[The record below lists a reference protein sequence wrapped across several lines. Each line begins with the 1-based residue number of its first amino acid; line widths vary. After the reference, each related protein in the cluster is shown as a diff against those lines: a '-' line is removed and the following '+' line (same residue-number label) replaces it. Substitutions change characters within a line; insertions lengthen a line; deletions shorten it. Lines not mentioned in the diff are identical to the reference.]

1 MVEMDVKGLTVD
13 PFTQMPVLILKSK
26 NSKDILPLWI
36 GTFEANSIAL
46 ELENIKKPRPMTYD
60 LIKNILDT
68 LDINVRKIYITDI
81 EKGTFYAKLEIVS
94 NGSGK
99 TEVIDAR
106 PSDAINIALR
116 CKAPILVSKE
126 VIKKV
131 KEEEEEEIN
140 LEDLEE
146 IIGLKESI

>member
-13 PFTQMPVLILKSK
+13 PFTQMPIVVLKSK
-26 NSKDILPLWI
+26 NSEEVLPLWI

-60 LIKNILDT
+60 LIKSILDT
-68 LDINVRKIYITDI
+68 LNVDVKRVYISDL
-81 EKGTFYAKLEIVS
+81 ENGTFYAKIEVIS
-94 NGSGK
+94 NGNGE
-99 TEVIDAR
+99 TNLIDAR

-116 CKAPILVSKE
+116 CKAPIFVSKE
-126 VIKKV
+126 VIEKV
-131 KEEEEEEIN
+131 KKEEEEELS

-146 IIGLKESI
+146 IIEIKEII